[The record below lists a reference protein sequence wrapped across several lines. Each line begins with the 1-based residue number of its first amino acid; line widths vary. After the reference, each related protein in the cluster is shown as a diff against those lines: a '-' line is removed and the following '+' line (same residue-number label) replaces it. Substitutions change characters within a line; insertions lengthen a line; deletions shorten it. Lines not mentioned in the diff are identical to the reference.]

1 MLTRPPVRHAALLA
15 GGLAASLLATSAAFA
30 GSMSVNYDFN
40 SLVANGDTTCT
51 TGNCILGSNTET
63 YTSNGM
69 SLTALSFGIN
79 DLNPGAWQANTR
91 VSQRFGAAD
100 GAEVGL
106 GVASGSDSA
115 RYGSSL
121 EIASNEWLV
130 LDVSNLI
137 NAGYH
142 SFSLGIGSIQSGE
155 GGQVDVF
162 TPGNGFSGTAG
173 GYYFNPKKLSL
184 LGSVTSNTGKG
195 AALQNIA
202 LTGINQNYLVI
213 TADNPSAPAGNIL
226 LTNLSATQPATQT
239 PEPGSL
245 ALLAAGLAA
254 VGLALGAR
262 RRQRG

>member
-1 MLTRPPVRHAALLA
+1 MRTRTHVRHAALLA
-15 GGLAASLLATSAAFA
+15 SGLAASLLATSAALA

-40 SLVANGDTTCT
+40 SLAANGASCT
-51 TGNCILGSNTET
+51 TGNCILSSNTQT
-63 YTSNGM
+63 YTSNGI
-69 SLTALSFGIN
+69 SLTALSFAAS
-79 DLNPGAWQANTR
+79 DVGAWQTPSK
-91 VSQRFGAAD
+91 VSQRFGANG

-106 GVASGSDSA
+106 GVASGNDSA
-115 RYGSSL
+115 SNGSSL

-130 LDVSNLI
+130 LDLSNLI

-142 SFSLGIGSIQSGE
+142 SFSLGIGSIQNGE

-173 GYYFNPKKLSL
+173 GYYFNPKNLSL
-184 LGSVTSNTGKG
+184 LGSATSNTGG
-195 AALQNIA
+195 ALQNIA

-213 TADNPSAPAGNIL
+213 TADNLSAPAGNIL
-226 LTNLSATQPATQT
+226 VTDLSATQPATQT

-262 RRQRG
+262 RRQRD

>member
-1 MLTRPPVRHAALLA
+1 MRTRTPVRHAALLA
-15 GGLAASLLATSAAFA
+15 GGLAASLLATRAALA
-30 GSMSVNYDFN
+30 GNMSVNYAFN

-51 TGNCILGSNTET
+51 TGNCKLGSNTET
-63 YTSNGM
+63 YTSNGI
-69 SLTALSFGIN
+69 SLTALSFAIS
-79 DLNPGAWQANTR
+79 DVGAWQTNTA
-91 VSQRFGAAD
+91 VSQRFGAAG

-106 GVASGSDSA
+106 GVASGRDSA
-115 RYGSSL
+115 GNGSSL

-162 TPGNGFSGTAG
+162 TSGNGFSGTAG
-173 GYYFNPKKLSL
+173 GYYFSPKNLSL
-184 LGSVTSNTGKG
+184 LGSATSNTNGG

-213 TADNPSAPAGNIL
+213 TAYNPSARAGNIL
-226 LTNLSATQPATQT
+226 VTDLSATQPATQT

>member
-1 MLTRPPVRHAALLA
+1 MRTRTPVRHAALLA
-15 GGLAASLLATSAAFA
+15 GGLAASLLATSAALA
-30 GSMSVNYDFN
+30 GNMSVNYAFN

-63 YTSNGM
+63 YTSNGI

-79 DLNPGAWQANTR
+79 DSNPGAWQANTS
-91 VSQRFGAAD
+91 VSQRFGAAG

-106 GVASGSDSA
+106 GVASGNDSTGN
-115 RYGSSL
+115 GSSL

-142 SFSLGIGSIQSGE
+142 NFSLGIGSIQSGE

-173 GYYFNPKKLSL
+173 GYYFNPMDLSR
-184 LGSVTSNTGKG
+184 LGSATSNTGG
-195 AALQNIA
+195 ALQNIA

-226 LTNLSATQPATQT
+226 VTNLSATQPATQT

>member
-1 MLTRPPVRHAALLA
+1 MRTRTPVRHAALLA
-15 GGLAASLLATSAAFA
+15 GGLAASLLATSAALA
-30 GSMSVNYDFN
+30 GNMSVNYAFN

-51 TGNCILGSNTET
+51 TGNCILSSNTET
-63 YTSNGM
+63 YTSNGI

-79 DLNPGAWQANTR
+79 DSNPGAWQANTW
-91 VSQRFGAAD
+91 VSQRFGA
-100 GAEVGL
+100 GGGEVGL

-130 LDVSNLI
+130 LDVSNLL

-142 SFSLGIGSIQSGE
+142 NFSLGIGSIQRGE

-173 GYYFNPKKLSL
+173 GYYFNPKNLSL

-202 LTGINQNYLVI
+202 LTGITQDYLVI
-213 TADNPSAPAGNIL
+213 TADNPSARAGNIL
-226 LTNLSATQPATQT
+226 VTDLSATQPATQT